1 MATVAIRLKRMGTK
15 KKPHNRIVV
24 MDRQKARDS
33 RAIEEVGY
41 YDASKHP
48 PLVKM
53 NVERI
58 RHWLSQGAACSPTV
72 HTLFKRYVA
81 AGLSSAKGDAGTA
94 PAA

>member
-15 KKPHNRIVV
+15 KKPHSRIVV
-24 MDRQKARDS
+24 IDRRRARDG

-41 YDASKHP
+41 YDPSKHP

-53 NVERI
+53 EVERI
-58 RHWLSQGAACSPTV
+58 RYWVSQGAACSPTV
-72 HTLFKRYVA
+72 KTLFKRYVA
-81 AGLSSAKGDAGTA
+81 AGAGTA

>member
-15 KKPHNRIVV
+15 KKPHSRIVV
-24 MDRQKARDS
+24 MDRQRARDG

-41 YDASKHP
+41 YDPSKHP

-53 NVERI
+53 EVERI
-58 RHWLSQGAACSPTV
+58 RYWISQGAAPSPTV
-72 HTLFKRYVA
+72 KTLFKRYVA
-81 AGLSSAKGDAGTA
+81 AGAGTT